1 MLETKSI
8 AALAFNETP
17 RKRKRE
23 TGFVPPLKNNDAAAA
38 VAVTASCFTNAAFSS
53 TPKKL
58 IGRRR
63 LAKETENINPF
74 GNHPGLEIKSIADLA
89 TSQKKQQQQQ
99 QQEKPLTLNPFEVVR
114 HPSKKKKRSEHACFE
129 NPGLNLELPER
140 QFNPYEV
147 NRLCLINTLSKGI
160 LIKF

>member
-8 AALAFNETP
+8 AALAAFNETP

-23 TGFVPPLKNNDAAAA
+23 TNLNPNQPLKTVEAAAA
-38 VAVTASCFTNAAFSS
+38 TALGTASCFTNAAFSS
-53 TPKKL
+53 TPKRL

-63 LAKETENINPF
+63 ITKESENLNPF
-74 GNHPGLEIKSIADLA
+74 NGHPSLEIKSIADLA
-89 TSQKKQQQQQ
+89 TG
-99 QQEKPLTLNPFEVVR
+99 QEKQPQNLPLNPFEVVR
-114 HPSKKKKRSEHACFE
+114 QPSKKKKRENACFE

-147 NRLCLINTLSKGI
+147 CAPKMN
-160 LIKF
+160 